1 MPVARLFLI
10 LVLIVPVIEIAV
22 IIAVGQR
29 IGLLPTI
36 ALLVGAGLLGALLL
50 RQQGMATLMR
60 LRGDLAERRMPAR
73 ALADT
78 MMIGLAAVLMV
89 LPGFLS
95 DIVALALLIPP
106 VRGAIY
112 AALARNMVVVSPHD
126 APPANPTIELPPED
140 YRGC

>member
-10 LVLIVPVIEIAV
+10 LLLIVPVLEIAV
-22 IIAVGQR
+22 IIAVGQQ

-36 ALLVGAGLLGALLL
+36 ALLVGAGVLGAFLL
-50 RQQGMATLMR
+50 RQQGIATLMR

-112 AALARNMVVVSPHD
+112 AALARNVVVVTPYD
-126 APPANPTIELPPED
+126 TPQRNPTIELPPED
-140 YRGC
+140 YRRD